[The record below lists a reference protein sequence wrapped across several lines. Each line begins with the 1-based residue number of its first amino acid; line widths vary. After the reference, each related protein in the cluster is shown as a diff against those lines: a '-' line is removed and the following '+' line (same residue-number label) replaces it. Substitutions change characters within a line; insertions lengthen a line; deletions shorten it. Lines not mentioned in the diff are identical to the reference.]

1 MGFWGVCPHAWQMV
15 AVRAPCPWRGTERGR
30 RRGMGL
36 GAAAKTLH
44 GSEVAGSCSPS
55 SGWDLGRLGPCWASA
70 GCRFWFWF
78 CHAWGLLCASGAV
91 PIPGDTCWARLAHP
105 CCVTGM
111 PSSSPC
117 FKQPPGEP
125 RRHFR
130 SCWGLLA
137 SKQTLPPTL
146 SPRATAS
153 LQRHLPGAVGTV
165 GTAGLRHPQHRSCT
179 GPGASSSCPREL
191 GCCPAHLCGRAGTR
205 PRSPVWPAGRG
216 ERPPPSLGS
225 ADGGLFLCFRRAWT
239 GTKPCSRE

>member
-1 MGFWGVCPHAWQMV
+1 MPPCLADGGGEGPVPMARDRAGTASGHGAGGCSQDPAWVRGCRKLCPILRVGFVPL
-15 AVRAPCPWRGTERGR
+15 RSLL
-30 RRGMGL
+30 GMGRMQIL
-36 GAAAKTLH
+36 VL
-44 GSEVAGSCSPS
+44 V
-55 SGWDLGRLGPCWASA
+55 LPCW
-70 GCRFWFWF
+70 GP
-78 CHAWGLLCASGAV
+78 LCASGAV
-91 PIPGDTCWARLAHP
+91 PIPGDTSWARLAHP

-117 FKQPPGEP
+117 FKQPRGEP
-125 RRHFR
+125 RRHFH

-153 LQRHLPGAVGTV
+153 LRRHLPGAVGTV

-225 ADGGLFLCFRRAWT
+225 ADGGLFLCRAWT